1 MAPRSSRSLLA
12 LVTPL
17 LLCFLAGMAL
27 AGQPVLSP
35 GERQWLASLNRDIR
49 IGITVIPPQIVH
61 DGGTYEGLSL
71 DYIRLM
77 ERKLD
82 HRFKLVPLPTWN
94 DVIEAARERRIDII
108 FAAQKT
114 PERLAYLDFTEPYID
129 LPNIILTRK
138 DRAGAEDLQIMNEW
152 SIAISKGS
160 AVHEYLQ
167 KEFPHLDLRPV
178 PDELKGLQQVSLGE
192 VDAMVLEI
200 SRASYY
206 IEKEGILNLRVAG
219 DAQYLYQLRFAVRN
233 DWPLLHNILDKGLAA
248 IDDEERRDINRRWI
262 IVGRQS
268 IFANRT
274 FLIAFSIGL
283 AVIALTVTGVATWN
297 FTLRR
302 VVRQRTSQLQQELT
316 ERERIEG
323 ALRESENKFK
333 GFAEQA
339 LVGVCLAQDGVFKY
353 VNPKFADMF
362 GYTVEELA
370 DDMPLGKVVH
380 AEDLPMVEENL
391 RKRISGEISSVRC
404 SFRGLKKDGRIFFGE
419 IYGTRIIYQGKPA
432 GLGTILD
439 ITDRKRDEEKI
450 KRDELRLRHL
460 VDILQHPSETIQ
472 EFLDYSLE
480 QAIQLT
486 ESTLGFIF
494 HYYEER
500 GEFVLTSWS
509 KAALPAC
516 TAAKPQSDELSAT
529 GLLRETVRR
538 RQPIID
544 NDFLAA
550 RPQQAECPESHVQLI
565 RVATAPIFQ
574 GERIVGVI
582 ELANKDSDYEQTD
595 VLQVSLLM
603 DAVWKVI
610 EKMRAEE
617 EQNRI
622 SLQLEQARK
631 MESIGTLA
639 GGIAHDFNN
648 ILSAILGYAEMA
660 REDCIPG
667 STMATD
673 LDQVILASNR
683 AKVLTQ
689 QILAFSRQSQNEKT
703 PHNPAFI
710 AREAIKLLRS
720 SLPTTIRIEQNID
733 TDAGLILA
741 DPTEI
746 HQVLMNLCTNAFH
759 AMEDTGGVLSIGL
772 RKVSLPRQEQ
782 AGNGNETSDDYIELS
797 VKDTGAGIPQE
808 IRERIFEPYFTTKEM
823 GKGTGMGLAIVHGI
837 IKNYGGEITCR
848 SEMGQGTQFN
858 IVLPMYAGKIVHGS
872 KPIDTMQTGTEHV
885 LLLDDEEILVEM
897 ARNML
902 ERMGYKVT
910 TRTSSL
916 EALTTFENQPGAF
929 DIVITDQTMPGMT
942 GIDLARRMLQIRPDL
957 PVILCTG
964 YSSQIS
970 EEKAKSFGIQGFA
983 MKPLSKKELGDLIR
997 TVLDS
1002 NGVVRFRP
1010 R

>member
-1 MAPRSSRSLLA
+1 MIPRSSWSLWA
-12 LVTPL
+12 LVAPV
-17 LLCFLAGMAL
+17 LLCFLAGTAL
-27 AGQPVLSP
+27 AGQAVLSP
-35 GERQWLASLNRDIR
+35 EERQWLASLNRDIR
-49 IGITVIPPQIVH
+49 IGITVIPPQIMLNS
-61 DGGTYEGLSL
+61 GTYEGLSL

-82 HRFKLVPLPTWN
+82 HRFELVPLPTWN
-94 DVIEAARERRIDII
+94 DVIEAAKERRIDII

-114 PERLAYLDFTEPYID
+114 PERLTYLNFTEPYID
-129 LPNIILTRK
+129 LPNIILARK
-138 DRAGAEDLQIMNEW
+138 DRMGAEDLQRMKEW

-167 KEFPHLDLRPV
+167 RDFPHLDLRPV

-219 DAQYLYQLRFAVRN
+219 DAHYLYQLRFAVRN

-262 IVGRQS
+262 IIGRQS
-268 IFANRT
+268 IFANKT
-274 FLIAFSIGL
+274 FLLAFSIGL
-283 AVIALTVTGVATWN
+283 TVIALTVTGVAAWN

-316 ERERIEG
+316 ERKRIEE

-353 VNPKFADMF
+353 VNPKFAEMF
-362 GYTVEELA
+362 GYTVEEMA
-370 DDMPLGKVVH
+370 GDMPLSKVVQ

-391 RKRISGEISSVRC
+391 RKRISGEISSVHY
-404 SFRGLKKDGRIFFGE
+404 SFRGLKKNGQIFFGE
-419 IYGTRIIYQGKPA
+419 VYGVSIVYNGKPA
-432 GLGTILD
+432 GLATILD

-472 EFLDYSLE
+472 DFLDYALE

-486 ESTLGFIF
+486 ESTLGFIY
-494 HYYEER
+494 HYNEER
-500 GEFVLTSWS
+500 EEFVLTSWS
-509 KAALPAC
+509 KEALPDC
-516 TAAKPQSDELSAT
+516 TAAKQQTCAEWSAA
-529 GLLRETVRR
+529 GLLGETVRR
-538 RQPIID
+538 RKPIID

-550 RPQQAECPESHVQLI
+550 RPQKAEYPEGHVQLY

-574 GERIVGVI
+574 GERIIGVI
-582 ELANKDSDYEQTD
+582 GLANKDSDYEQTD

-617 EQNRI
+617 EQNKI
-622 SLQLEQARK
+622 ALQLEQARK

-673 LDQVILASNR
+673 LDQVILASDR
-683 AKVLTQ
+683 AKVLVK
-689 QILAFSRQSQNEKT
+689 QILAFSRQNQTEKT
-703 PHNPAFI
+703 PQNPAI
-710 AREAIKLLRS
+710 IIREAMKLLRS
-720 SLPTTIRIEQNID
+720 SLPTTIRIEQNIEP
-733 TDAGLILA
+733 DAGLIFA

-759 AMEDTGGVLSIGL
+759 AMENTGGVLSIGL
-772 RKVSLPRQEQ
+772 RKISLPRQEQ
-782 AGNGNETSDDYIELS
+782 DGNGNEASDDCLELS
-797 VKDTGAGIPQE
+797 VKDTGTGIPQE
-808 IRERIFEPYFTTKEM
+808 IRARIFEPYFTTKEM

-837 IKNYGGEITCR
+837 VKNYGGEITCR

-858 IVLPMYAGKIVHGS
+858 IVLPMYAGKVAHDS
-872 KPIDTMQTGTEHV
+872 EQIDTTQTGTEHV

-916 EALTTFENQPGAF
+916 EALTTFENEPKAF

-997 TVLDS
+997 KVLDS
-1002 NGVVRFRP
+1002 R
-1010 R
+1010 